1 MNEFYILMLCLSA
14 AAITDAI
21 RAGKLSGFQKGVLA
35 TSVIA
40 LLEAYKNGLR

>member
-21 RAGKLSGFQKGVLA
+21 RAGKLPGFQKGVLV

>member
-1 MNEFYILMLCLSA
+1 MNEFYIPMLCLCI
-14 AAITDAI
+14 AAIIDAI
-21 RAGKLSGFQKGVLA
+21 RAGKLSGFQKGVFI